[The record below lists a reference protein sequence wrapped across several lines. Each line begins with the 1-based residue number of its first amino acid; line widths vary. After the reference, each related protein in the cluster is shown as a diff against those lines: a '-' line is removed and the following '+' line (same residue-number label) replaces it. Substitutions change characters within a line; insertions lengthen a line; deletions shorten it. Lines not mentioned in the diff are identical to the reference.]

1 MAFELRQEN
10 GLLRISLSGTLT
22 NDDLARGAQEVAAFE
37 ATCDV
42 VPHRLSDV
50 RPVERLEIDFRSIL
64 SFAEDRKRRQFPNAF
79 KSAIVTSDIVHYGFA
94 RMFQTLN
101 DHSQI
106 TIAIF
111 GDDVSALDWLHLP
124 GLEPPERHWEPR
136 LSPRA

>member
-1 MAFELRQEN
+1 MAFEMRQEN

-64 SFAEDRKRRQFPNAF
+64 SFAEDRKRRRFLNAF
-79 KSAIVTSDIVHYGFA
+79 KSAIVASDIVHYGFA

-101 DHSQI
+101 DHAQI

-111 GDDVSALDWLHLP
+111 GDEVSALEWLHLP
-124 GLEPPERHWEPR
+124 GLESPATPWEPR